1 MRKFK
6 FRIWHITSKKMYF
19 ADHGEIMR
27 VGDEFEWSPW
37 VFVIKNDRTE
47 DYILM
52 QYTGLQDK
60 KGKEIYEGDII
71 KYQDV
76 DRNGDYYV
84 KICPVEWD
92 ENNAGFDPLDRY
104 GIIARECEVIGNI
117 YENPQEAK

>member
-1 MRKFK
+1 MKIPK
-6 FRIWHITSKKMYF
+6 FRIWSPKYKKFWYIELGDTFYF
-19 ADHGEIMR
+19 KKTDI
-27 VGDEFEWSPW
+27 
-37 VFVIKNDRTE
+37 IC
-47 DYILM
+47 

-60 KGKEIYEGDII
+60 NGKEIYEGDII